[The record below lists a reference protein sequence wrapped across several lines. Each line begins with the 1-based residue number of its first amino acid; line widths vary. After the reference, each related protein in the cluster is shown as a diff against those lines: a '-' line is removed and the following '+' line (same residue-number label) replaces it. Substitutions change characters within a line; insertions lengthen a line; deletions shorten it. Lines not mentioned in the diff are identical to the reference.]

1 MSDTETYLGLHA
13 LAMAPGGPSQGGSSL
28 MGFLPM
34 ILLLAAMYFLLIAP
48 QRKKQKQHAK
58 MIKALE
64 KGTKIKTIGGVY
76 GTITN
81 VKEDRFILRVDDNVK
96 LEVAKEAVADVIN

>member
-1 MSDTETYLGLHA
+1 MSDTETYLHLHG

-64 KGTKIKTIGGVY
+64 KGTKIKTVGGVY

-96 LEVAKEAVADVIN
+96 IEVAKEAVADIIN